1 MKRSNERS
9 EIIAP
14 GGTWGMQKNGSTLKG
29 LNVNRSFVF
38 NQIGKCY
45 IQTKQIEVL
54 TAQLSRF
61 A

>member
-14 GGTWGMQKNGSTLKG
+14 AGTWGMRKNASTLKG
-29 LNVNRSFVF
+29 LNVNGDFVF

-45 IQTKQIEVL
+45 NSKAIAERL
-54 TAQLSRF
+54 LS
-61 A
+61 